1 MVYTMWDTSKD
12 YRLKVAEKAVEQF
25 IRVVEGSN
33 LRGSW
38 NKKQVRLIAK
48 NMNPDIQTMY
58 YSYVSP
64 QELAETPQMENLL
77 KSVDD
82 IIENLGGEDYSRKFL
97 SELNREEREKLDL
110 PLSRMKFFFNTIRG
124 LPDRLLLGEIDDP
137 VIGVDIKVGE
147 LVSVSKHQDTDTLMI
162 CNVNIGKRAITVI
175 TNDTTVKDNDR
186 VAVALLPPSVFMGIS
201 SEGMFLGAG
210 EGVLK
215 DVEGEIGSLPQ
226 HIDVAAFNETRNLVD
241 QFIKE

>member
-1 MVYTMWDTSKD
+1 MWDTSKD

-48 NMNPDIQTMY
+48 NMNPELQTMY
-58 YSYVSP
+58 YSYLSP
-64 QELAETPQMENLL
+64 QELAETPQMKNLL
-77 KSVDD
+77 NSVDE

-124 LPDRLLLGEIDDP
+124 LPERLMLGEIDDP

-147 LVSVSKHQDTDTLMI
+147 LVSVSKHPDTDTLMI
-162 CNVNIGKRAITVI
+162 CNVNLGKRAITVI
-175 TNDTTVKDNDR
+175 TNDTSVKDNDR

-215 DVEGEIGSLPQ
+215 DVEGDIGSLPQ

>member
-1 MVYTMWDTSKD
+1 MWDTSKD
-12 YRLKVAEKAVEQF
+12 YRLRVAEKAVEQF

-64 QELAETPQMENLL
+64 QELAETPQMEKLL
-77 KSVDD
+77 NSVDE

-110 PLSRMKFFFNTIRG
+110 PLSKMKFFFNTIRG
-124 LPDRLLLGEIDDP
+124 LPERLMLGEIDDP

-147 LVSVSKHQDTDTLMI
+147 LVSVSKHPDTDTLMV
-162 CNVNIGKRAITVI
+162 CNVNLGKRAITVI
-175 TNDTTVKDNDR
+175 TNDLTVKDNDR

-215 DVEGEIGSLPQ
+215 DVEGEIGNLPQ
-226 HIDVAAFNETRNLVD
+226 HVDVAAFNETRNLVD
-241 QFIKE
+241 QFLKD

>member
-1 MVYTMWDTSKD
+1 MWDTSKD
-12 YRLKVAEKAVEQF
+12 YRLKVAQKAVEQF

-64 QELAETPQMENLL
+64 QELVETPQMENLL
-77 KSVDD
+77 KGVDD
-82 IIENLGGEDYSRKFL
+82 IIENLGGEDYSKKFL

-110 PLSRMKFFFNTIRG
+110 PLSKMKFFFNTIRG
-124 LPDRLLLGEIDDP
+124 LPERLKLGEIDDP

-147 LVSVSKHQDTDTLMI
+147 LVSVSKHPDTDTLMV

-175 TNDTTVKDNDR
+175 TNDVTVKDNDH

-241 QFIKE
+241 QFLKD

>member
-1 MVYTMWDTSKD
+1 MWDTSKD

-48 NMNPDIQTMY
+48 NMNPELQTMY
-58 YSYVSP
+58 YSYLSP
-64 QELAETPQMENLL
+64 QELADTPQMKNLL
-77 KSVDD
+77 NSVDE

-124 LPDRLLLGEIDDP
+124 LPERLMLGEIDDP

-147 LVSVSKHQDTDTLMI
+147 LVSVSKHPDTDTLMI
-162 CNVNIGKRAITVI
+162 CNVNLGKRAITVI
-175 TNDTTVKDNDR
+175 TNDTSVKDNDR

-215 DVEGEIGSLPQ
+215 DVEGDIGSLPQ

>member
-1 MVYTMWDTSKD
+1 MWDTSKD
-12 YRLKVAEKAVEQF
+12 YRLRVAEKAVEQF

-64 QELAETPQMENLL
+64 QELAETPQMEKLL
-77 KSVDD
+77 NSVDE

-110 PLSRMKFFFNTIRG
+110 PLSKMKFFFNTIRG
-124 LPDRLLLGEIDDP
+124 LPERLMLGEIDDP

-147 LVSVSKHQDTDTLMI
+147 LVSVSKHPDTDTLMV
-162 CNVNIGKRAITVI
+162 CNVNLGKRAITVI
-175 TNDTTVKDNDR
+175 TNDLTVKDNDR

-226 HIDVAAFNETRNLVD
+226 HVDVAAFNETRNLVD
-241 QFIKE
+241 QFLKD